1 MFEPI
6 DFDGYHGLNIN
17 FGPNG
22 QDILSNIFNK
32 SKLET
37 PHKTTFWLLLQKKK
51 KQPFGF
57 CLVQPKLAHE
67 AE

>member
-1 MFEPI
+1 MFMPI
-6 DFDGYHGLNIN
+6 DFDGYHELNIN
-17 FGPNG
+17 FGPNV
-22 QDILSNIFNK
+22 QDILSNVFNK

-37 PHKTTFWLLLQKKK
+37 VHKTTFRLLLKKK
-51 KQPFGF
+51 GPFGF